1 MKYTLLLIFMGVF
14 SMFKA
19 QINLDFAINTNAY
32 TGSNDP
38 YYHNYG
44 NRVRIDD
51 ENNIITIG
59 LFTGT
64 KDFDP
69 SNNSTYFLTGA
80 SGGLSTLFIQKLSSS
95 GNLIFAKM
103 IELGA
108 FQGSYTHTDEE
119 NYLDLEIGSNN
130 EIFISGQF
138 KGTRDFDPGT
148 GISSLTSV
156 CAISPS
162 QCYNDCD
169 QFILKLNSSGDF
181 NWVRQIETS
190 EKYLTNG
197 FWTGFRSNYGITID
211 DNNSIYILSRGVNAI
226 PNTWVQSQ
234 IDNKFRVLKFD
245 NSGNFFGQKVFNNF
259 FEVNHFSYQNGKI
272 VYSGDFVSNS
282 SNGVNIEG
290 FQLYSTYMGGVNDGD
305 DLCMVVS
312 DTLGIVENAFVVGGG
327 QGRMFTT
334 DSHTILPN
342 GDVVIV
348 GHTYQTSGGGG
359 STIDWDPTSGQFIT
373 THSSGLSNSFD
384 FIVSYSNTGNLNWLN
399 IYPLGN
405 GIYPGIHSISS
416 DNFSNIYVLGDF
428 TGNVDFNLG
437 GGTSNLISINKDV
450 FLLKLQS
457 NANFVYAYGFN
468 GTGMQIGNEL
478 DVKNCDVAF
487 VGTINQN
494 SMNFST
500 TGTTNLMGP
509 SSYLAKYS
517 CCQIPVDI
525 NLSGDTLTCVNDQL
539 TLSVNQPN
547 TTFSWYNGN
556 TLVGNSSTLLVSSPG
571 TFTLNAINSLG
582 CFGQDQVTIVADTTE
597 PILDYNLT
605 DSVLTCQNPLI
616 TGTLN
621 SPSGNSVSWTL
632 NNTVISTTTSSQ
644 INIPGNLV
652 ISTTGLNGCTNT
664 DSILITST
672 VTYPSIDFSVLDT
685 LCAGQNLVLTAS
697 GNGQIN
703 WNPDL
708 PNGSIVYPTVSQF
721 YTANIIDS
729 LGCENADSV
738 YVNVIQGPNL
748 AVTSDTVCNGESSN
762 LTVTS
767 ALGTSIYWQTGQTT
781 ANISLTT
788 NQDTSIYVFGIL
800 NGCYSDTLFANITVL
815 PNSTVEIEVNGD
827 SVLCVGGVVNLVSS
841 QINGNS
847 WSTGQSSQTISISQP
862 QWVIL
867 SNTNP
872 NGCISQD
879 SINITTSGF
888 PCLEIIDVFSPND
901 DGINDY
907 WEIPGIEAYPK
918 AEVSIFN
925 RWGQL
930 LFFSVG
936 YSTPWNGKFNN
947 EPLPTGDYFY
957 IIDLG
962 NGTKFNGSM
971 TLKK

>member
-1 MKYTLLLIFMGVF
+1 MKIFLCFFLLISFQYH
-14 SMFKA
+14 S
-19 QINLDFAINTNAY
+19 QINFDWAI
-32 TGSNDP
+32 
-38 YYHNYG
+38 G
-44 NRVRIDD
+44 NQGNQNQGNKTKIDS
-51 ENNIITIG
+51 EGNVLTVG
-59 LFTGT
+59 LFSGT
-64 KDFDP
+64 CDFDP
-69 SNNSTYFLTGA
+69 SSVVVNSYTAPVGEA
-80 SGGLSTLFIQKLSSS
+80 SLFIQKINNLGQLVYIKTIDLGLTQGSSTDYYS
-95 GNLIFAKM
+95 DLFDL
-103 IELGA
+103 ELGN
-108 FQGSYTHTDEE
+108 GDEV
-119 NYLDLEIGSNN
+119 
-130 EIFISGQF
+130 FISGIF
-138 KGTRDFDPGT
+138 RGTVDFDPSTTQYQLINQCSGT
-148 GISSLTSV
+148 PFFCSNEHDG
-156 CAISPS
+156 
-162 QCYNDCD
+162 
-169 QFILKLNSSGDF
+169 FILKLNNQGDFQWAKHIIGLSMPTIYCLTLDSSNNVYFLSKGVTTILNTPIQNSTSGADRLISFDSFGNFISSKLYNNFIVPKDIHVYGNNLLISGDF
-181 NWVRQIETS
+181 TGTTTS
-190 EKYLTNG
+190 ATNIDGFNLT
-197 FWTGFRSNYGITID
+197 
-211 DNNSIYILSRGVNAI
+211 GVG
-226 PNTWVQSQ
+226 TS
-234 IDNKFRVLKFD
+234 
-245 NSGNFFGQKVFNNF
+245 
-259 FEVNHFSYQNGKI
+259 
-272 VYSGDFVSNS
+272 
-282 SNGVNIEG
+282 
-290 FQLYSTYMGGVNDGD
+290 GD
-305 DLCMVVS
+305 DLSFIRTDLTGNVQS
-312 DTLGIVENAFVVGGG
+312 IFNIGGMYRDF
-327 QGRMFTT
+327 QIN
-334 DSHTILPN
+334 SHTIL
-342 GDVVIV
+342 GDGSVVICGKV
-348 GHTYQTSGGGG
+348 SGYNGATSNN
-359 STIDWDPTSGQFIT
+359 IDWDPTPSTYNYAPAGF
-373 THSSGLSNSFD
+373 SSFN
-384 FIVSYSNTGNLNWLN
+384 FIVKYSLNGLLTWVKFYNLGIGESIEGVTSDLN
-399 IYPLGN
+399 
-405 GIYPGIHSISS
+405 
-416 DNFSNIYVLGDF
+416 SNIYL
-428 TGNVDFNLG
+428 TGSFNGTIDFNLG
-437 GGTSNLISINKDV
+437 AGTNILVSNPINISEI
-450 FLLKLQS
+450 FATKLDS
-457 NANFVYAYGFN
+457 SANFVWAYSFGGSSNDRSFDIDVRNCEIAITGEN
-468 GTGMQIGNEL
+468 GGI
-478 DVKNCDVAF
+478 A
-487 VGTINQN
+487 
-494 SMNFST
+494 NFST
-500 TGTTNLMGP
+500 TQTTNVQGP
-509 SSYLAKYS
+509 AAFTAKYS

-571 TFTLNAINSLG
+571 TFTLNATNSSG

-632 NNTVISTTTSSQ
+632 DNTVISTTTSSQ

-685 LCAGQNLVLTAS
+685 LCAGQNLVLSAS

-748 AVTSDTVCNGESSN
+748 AVTSDTICNGESAN
-762 LTVTS
+762 LSVTS
-767 ALGTSIYWQTGQTT
+767 ATGTSIFWQTGQTT
-781 ANISLTT
+781 TNISLTA

-815 PNSTVEIEVNGD
+815 PGSTVEIEVDGD
-827 SVLCVGGVVNLVSS
+827 SVLCLGGVVNLVSS
-841 QINGNS
+841 QSIGNS
-847 WSTGQSSQTISISQP
+847 WSTGQNSQTISVSQP

-901 DGINDY
+901 DGINDF